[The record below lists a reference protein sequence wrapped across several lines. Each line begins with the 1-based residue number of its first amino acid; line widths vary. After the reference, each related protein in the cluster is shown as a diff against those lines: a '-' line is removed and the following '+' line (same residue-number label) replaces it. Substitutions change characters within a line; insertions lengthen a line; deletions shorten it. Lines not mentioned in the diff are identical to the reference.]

1 MSSSP
6 PPRGPSIFATSRRP
20 EPVPLPPLTYPVP
33 SSSSMGPISDEQKL
47 INDYFGQLNTAALW
61 FDWLEKY
68 GPPST
73 TNNPTIS
80 KKPPEFKDTYVN
92 ALSSFAAMQNS
103 NPIVHDIMRILSTQ
117 FNMFNAVRDTDRV
130 VDVAIINGT
139 ANIIK
144 WLCTLKI
151 TPDMVRPTDD
161 KIIAAIKEAI
171 KPIPASSA
179 RGGRRHKKQSKR
191 STRKRST
198 RKRSTPKTY
207 HRKRQ

>member
-47 INDYFGQLNTAALW
+47 INDYFGQLKTAAI
-61 FDWLEKY
+61 WLDELEPRVTKI
-68 GPPST
+68 ST
-73 TNNPTIS
+73 TIS
-80 KKPPEFKDTYVN
+80 TKPLGFDNTYLN